1 MRKKTFFGGL
11 VIALAALYPVASNFH
26 GTKLHERVD
35 KEVDKINHYLSQ
47 ELGTGIS
54 VEAKL
59 THSSVFSSQYILGI
73 KLADG
78 KEIDLLKQDI
88 EHGPFPLSALKRGH
102 FVPVSYASK
111 ATLIHND
118 YTRNWFDIAASEE
131 PLVAEYSFGYD
142 KKIKGEIILA
152 PTLYSDE
159 KFNASTGDLSL
170 HFSTDVDTDES
181 SVDLNFGGVTVESS
195 IVEKNLQPYR
205 FRTGPWESHYAFTKQ
220 GDLRTHTSSNSLSEF
235 SFEEGEVNISYPMMT
250 VDETVTDDGKVI
262 NASDKTIY
270 QGFLVNDVDFGK
282 MATTMSIKNLDSKAA
297 AQVRDLMGKL
307 FADII
312 KQVAQ
317 DPKGFSEAHVT
328 QVFDRYKIPLGMA
341 IVSLLNQNPELGYDQ
356 LSLENKG
363 GEAKATLQ
371 FSLLPFA
378 VTPSAKPL
386 DMLLN
391 SLSKVNV
398 NLQVERGAA
407 SQFLFDLL
415 TLIAQTNKVALPT
428 ENDKKILDGIVADVE
443 QSLVQ
448 SQLVKTNGDGK
459 IELSVVADAGSG
471 KSIYSLNTL
480 KFNGE
485 DVRTLALILQLD
497 SQAKKATELLHQK
510 QVAERV
516 NDLVQRFNVSQ
527 TGTLIPGTDEAV
539 IEEPRQSVEE
549 LDSEELLAP
558 LPEDIS
564 LEEVEQRIADTE
576 KDIESIKQLTIDE
589 EEKKATVEWLNVVLK
604 QLKERQKEL
613 KK

>member
-1 MRKKTFFGGL
+1 MRKKTFLGGL
-11 VIALAALYPVASNFH
+11 VIALVALYPVASNFH

-35 KEVDKINHYLSQ
+35 KELDKINQYLSQ

-59 THSSVFSSQYILGI
+59 TRSSLFSSQYILGI

-78 KEIDLLKQDI
+78 KEVELLKQDI
-88 EHGPFPLSALKRGH
+88 EHGPFPLSVLKRGH
-102 FVPVSYASK
+102 VVPVSYASK
-111 ATLIHND
+111 ATLILND
-118 YTRNWFDIAASEE
+118 YTRDWFDIATREE
-131 PLVAEYSFGYD
+131 PLVAEYFFGYD
-142 KKIKGEIILA
+142 KKIKGEIILS

-170 HFSTDVDTDES
+170 HFSIDVNTDKS
-181 SVDLNFGGVTVESS
+181 SVDLNFGGVTVESAV
-195 IVEKNLQPYR
+195 VERDLQPYR
-205 FRTGPWESHYAFTKQ
+205 FRTGPWEFHYAFTKQ

-235 SFEEGEVNISYPMMT
+235 SFKEGEVDISYPMMT

-270 QGFLVNDVDFGK
+270 QGFLINDVDFGK
-282 MATTMSIKNLDSKAA
+282 MVTAMSIKNLDSKAV

-317 DPKGFSEAHVT
+317 SSKGFSEAHVA
-328 QVFDRYKIPLGMA
+328 QVFERYKIPLGMA
-341 IVSLLNQNPELGYDQ
+341 FLSLLNQNPELGYDQ
-356 LSLENKG
+356 FSLKNKG
-363 GEAKATLQ
+363 GEARATLQ
-371 FSLLPFA
+371 LGLLPFA
-378 VTPSAKPL
+378 MPTSAKSL

-398 NLQVERGAA
+398 ELQVERGAA

-415 TLIAQTNKVALPT
+415 TLVAQTNKVALPT

-448 SQLVKTNGDGK
+448 SQLVKTNGDDK
-459 IELSVVADAGSG
+459 VELSVVADAGSG
-471 KSIYSLNTL
+471 KSIYSLSTL
-480 KFNGE
+480 KFNGN
-485 DVRTLALILQLD
+485 DVRMLALISQLD
-497 SQAKKATELLHQK
+497 GQVKKATNLLQQK

-527 TGTLIPGTDEAV
+527 TGTLIPGTGEAV

-549 LDSEELLAP
+549 LE
-558 LPEDIS
+558 
-564 LEEVEQRIADTE
+564 
-576 KDIESIKQLTIDE
+576 
-589 EEKKATVEWLNVVLK
+589 LK
-604 QLKERQKEL
+604 QLKEHQKEL